1 MEIGEIIAYNLKKLR
16 EEQNLSQGQLAERAG
31 VSKVII
37 SQIEKGDSNPTI
49 NTIWKLTSAL
59 GLPYTSLLEMEE
71 PRAVYVKKK
80 ERSEISEGKYHIY
93 NYYPKNAERNFEVYQ
108 IEMDAGCDHTSV
120 GHCANSFE
128 YLVLTDGKITI
139 SLNEKDYIL
148 EKDDALYFD
157 ASQPHRYKNEEASSA
172 KMTMVIQY
180 LYNIIISEK
189 EMRNK
194 EL

>member
-120 GHCANSFE
+120 GYCANSFE

-180 LYNIIISEK
+180 L
-189 EMRNK
+189 
-194 EL
+194 

>member
-71 PRAVYVKKK
+71 TRAVYVKKK

-93 NYYPKNAERNFEVYQ
+93 NYYPKNNNL
-108 IEMDAGCDHTSV
+108 IS
-120 GHCANSFE
+120 SFE
-128 YLVLTDGKITI
+128 L
-139 SLNEKDYIL
+139 S
-148 EKDDALYFD
+148 
-157 ASQPHRYKNEEASSA
+157 H
-172 KMTMVIQY
+172 
-180 LYNIIISEK
+180 
-189 EMRNK
+189 
-194 EL
+194 